1 MIREKKMSER
11 RKTKT
16 PSTHS
21 PAPNSAIVPEGWLE
35 IGKIVSAQ
43 GLKGEVRVYPNSDFP
58 ERFEEPGTRWLLPL
72 NATEPQPIELV
83 KGRYL
88 HGKGMYVLQLGDVSD
103 RDHAEALKGCKLLV
117 PEGDRPQLEEGEF
130 HVIDLIGLEV
140 FDQATQTLLGTVTDV
155 IPAGNDLLEVKL
167 KEPKNPKQPT
177 VLVPFVNE
185 IEPVVDLAARKVEI
199 TPPLGL
205 IE

>member
-1 MIREKKMSER
+1 MSES
-11 RKTKT
+11 RK
-16 PSTHS
+16 
-21 PAPNSAIVPEGWLE
+21 PNSSQTPTPNATAVPEGWLE

-43 GLKGEVRVYPNSDFP
+43 GLKGEVRVYPDSDFP
-58 ERFEEPGTRWLLPL
+58 ERFEQPGTRWLLPVG
-72 NATEPQPIELV
+72 ATEPQAIELV

-88 HGKGMYVLQLGDVSD
+88 HGKGLYVIQLAGISD
-103 RDHAEALKGCKLLV
+103 RNQAEALKGCKLLV
-117 PEGDRPQLEEGEF
+117 PESDRPQLEEGEF

-140 FDQATQTLLGTVTDV
+140 FDQVTQTLLGTVTDV

-167 KEPKNPKQPT
+167 SEPKNPKQPT

-185 IEPVVDLAARKVEI
+185 IVPVVDLVARKVEI
-199 TPPLGL
+199 TPPPGL

>member
-1 MIREKKMSER
+1 MIRENKMSES

-16 PSTHS
+16 PPKNS
-21 PAPNSAIVPEGWLE
+21 PAPSSAIVPEGWLE

-58 ERFEEPGTRWLLPL
+58 ERFEQPGTRWLLPSG
-72 NATEPQPIELV
+72 ATEPQEIELV

-88 HGKGMYVLQLGDVSD
+88 HGKGMYVLQLAGISD

-117 PEGDRPQLEEGEF
+117 PESDRPQLEEGEF
-130 HVIDLIGLEV
+130 HVVDLIGLEV

-167 KEPKNPKQPT
+167 SDPQNPKQPT

-185 IEPVVDLAARKVEI
+185 IVPVVNLAAGRVEI
-199 TPPLGL
+199 TPPPGL